1 MITSGSP
8 ASDTRKVRTIPLPI
22 HDALAALDK
31 LYPDARYSSY
41 EDALKK
47 EGFYYAENILHFVH
61 DTMIFT
67 DKVGMPLGAVPMFLQ
82 LVEDEVN
89 SHASKR
95 RRLDN
100 SSSFPL
106 DQENVTPTA

>member
-1 MITSGSP
+1 MRLSFTIHKQDRNTRTH
-8 ASDTRKVRTIPLPI
+8 SDGL
-22 HDALAALDK
+22 
-31 LYPDARYSSY
+31 LYQHLR
-41 EDALKK
+41 L
-47 EGFYYAENILHFVH
+47 
-61 DTMIFT
+61 

-89 SHASKR
+89 SHATKR